1 MRKSLFRRILL
12 TIIFA
17 LIWYYIVLPPF
28 NLHAFS
34 FYLYLIFVFMF
45 FIIISIP
52 DTFINLFSTTKHL
65 REVKIQN
72 KVIKYMFFCVIGIL
86 PLILV
91 INFVLSPVFNSKA
104 YYNRIDINENGN
116 FVTDVKEVDF
126 TKIPLLDK
134 DSSRKLGDRVMG
146 EMTSLVSQFYVS
158 DIYTQINYKDEIT
171 RVTPLEYSGFIKYLA
186 NRGNGIPAY
195 ITVNSVTGKSEL
207 KKLEK
212 GMRYAPSG
220 HFFENLHRK
229 LRISYPT
236 KVFGTE
242 NFEIDN
248 DGNPYWI
255 VPTIKYVGIGLRRDV
270 DGVIIFNP
278 INGTSKWYSVK
289 DVPTW
294 VDHVYNSDLILEQ
307 VNDWGAYK
315 NGFLNTIFSEKEVV
329 ATTEG
334 YNYMILGD
342 DVYLYTGITSVST
355 DESNIGFILT
365 NMRTKET
372 TFYEIS
378 GAEEFSAM
386 ASAEGQVQ
394 QMKYTASFPLLIN
407 FNSKPTYLL
416 SLKDDAGLVKMYA
429 FVDVK
434 DYQKVVVTDASKGID
449 VAASNYLGDEKVI
462 DEDKVVTNT
471 ITIKTIKSVV
481 IDGNTYYYITDE
493 KDNKFKI
500 SIKTNK
506 DILPF
511 LCTGDSIKAT
521 YEEKA
526 VSEIIKLEKY

>member
-1 MRKSLFRRILL
+1 MRKSLIKRIIL
-12 TIIFA
+12 TVLFA
-17 LIWYYIVLPPF
+17 LIWYYIVLPPI

-34 FYLYLIFVFMF
+34 FYLYLIFIMLF
-45 FIIISIP
+45 FILISIP
-52 DTFINLFSTTKHL
+52 ETITNIFKTTKHI
-65 REVKIQN
+65 REVKIEN
-72 KVIKYMFFCVIGIL
+72 KVIKYMFLFTV
-86 PLILV
+86 LIIPFICIMDLV
-91 INFVLSPVFNSKA
+91 LGPIFNSKA
-104 YYNRIDINENGN
+104 YYNRIKINENSN
-116 FVTDVKEVDF
+116 FTTDVKEVDF

-134 DSSRKLGDRVMG
+134 DSSQKLGDRTMG

-158 DIYTQINYKDEIT
+158 DLYTQINYKDEIT

-186 NRGNGIPAY
+186 NRSKGIPAY

-207 KKLEK
+207 VKLNK
-212 GMRYAPSG
+212 GMRYAPSA
-220 HFFENLHRK
+220 HFFENLYRK
-229 LRISYPT
+229 LRIDYPT
-236 KVFGTE
+236 QIFGKE

-255 VPTIKYVGIGLRRDV
+255 IPTIKYVGVGLRRDV
-270 DGVIIFNP
+270 SGVIIFNP
-278 INGTSKWYSVK
+278 IDGSSKWYKVEE
-289 DVPTW
+289 VPTW

-315 NGFLNTIFSEKEVV
+315 NGFLNTLFSEREVV

-334 YNYMILGD
+334 YNYTILGD

-372 TFYEIS
+372 NFYEIS

-407 FNSKPTYLL
+407 FNGKPTYLL

-434 DYQKVVVTDASKGID
+434 DYQKVVVTDSSKGIQ
-449 VAASNYLGDEKVI
+449 AAAENYLGDEKVI
-462 DEDKVVTNT
+462 DEEKVVTNT
-471 ITIKTIKSVV
+471 LTIKSIKSVV
-481 IDGNTYYYITDE
+481 IDGNTYYYMTDE
-493 KDNKFKI
+493 KNNKFKV
-500 SIKTNK
+500 SIKTSK
-506 DILPF
+506 DVLPF
-511 LCTGDSIKAT
+511 LTSGDKIKAT
-521 YEEKA
+521 YEEKE
-526 VSEIIKLEKY
+526 VSDILKLEK

>member
-1 MRKSLFRRILL
+1 MRKSLFKRILL
-12 TIIFA
+12 TLLFA
-17 LIWYYIVLPPF
+17 LIWYYFVLPPF

-34 FYLYLIFVFMF
+34 FYLYVIFVFMF

-52 DTFINLFSTTKHL
+52 DTVINLFSTVKHL
-65 REVKIQN
+65 KEVKVEN
-72 KVIKYMFFCVIGIL
+72 KVIKYMFFCVIGII
-86 PLILV
+86 PLIIIV
-91 INFVLSPVFNSKA
+91 NFVLSPVFNSRA
-104 YYNRIDINENGN
+104 YYNRIKINENGD
-116 FVTDVKEVDF
+116 FTKDVKEVDF
-126 TKIPLLDK
+126 SKIPLLDK
-134 DSSRKLGDRVMG
+134 DSSQKLGDRTMG

-158 DIYTQINYKDEIT
+158 NLYTQINYKDEIT

-186 NRGNGIPAY
+186 NRSNGIPAY

-207 KKLEK
+207 KKIEK
-212 GMRYAPSG
+212 GMRYAPSA

-229 LRISYPT
+229 LRLSYPT
-236 KVFGTE
+236 KIFDTE

-248 DGNPYWI
+248 EGNPYWI
-255 VPTIKYVGIGLRRDV
+255 VPTIKYVGIGLRKDV

-278 INGTSKWYSVK
+278 VNGESNWYKVE
-289 DVPTW
+289 DVPSW
-294 VDHVYNSDLILEQ
+294 VDHVYNADLILEQ

-315 NGFLNTIFSEKEVV
+315 NGFLNTIFSEREVV

-334 YNYMILGD
+334 YNYTILGD

-372 TFYEIS
+372 NFYEIS

-407 FNSKPTYLL
+407 FNGKPTYLL

-434 DYQKVVVTDASKGID
+434 DYQKVVVTDSSKGIET
-449 VAASNYLGDEKVI
+449 AAANYLGDEKVI
-462 DEDKVVTNT
+462 DEDKVVTNV
-471 ITIKTIKSVV
+471 ITIKNIKSVV
-481 IDGNTYYYITDE
+481 IDGNTYYYIVDE
-493 KDNKFKI
+493 KDNKFKV
-500 SIKTNK
+500 SIKVNK

-511 LCTGDSIKAT
+511 LNSGDSIKAT
-521 YEEKA
+521 YEEKS
-526 VSEIIKLEKY
+526 VSEIVKLEK